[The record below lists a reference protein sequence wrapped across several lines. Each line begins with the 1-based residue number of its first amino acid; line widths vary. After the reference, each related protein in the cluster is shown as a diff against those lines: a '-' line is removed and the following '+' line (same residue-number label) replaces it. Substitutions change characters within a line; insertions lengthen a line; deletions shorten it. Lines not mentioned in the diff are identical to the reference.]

1 MKPVHQLGM
10 AAMLLVLGSFPACA
24 ADLALLRNGF
34 SIRNERHEPRETMT
48 RLYFSESS
56 ENYVDIPTVDILGYE
71 AIEAPPAPAPVPA
84 AAPISAAAPAVTLGA
99 VMDAAGSR
107 NNIDPDLIA
116 SVIRAESGFNPSAV
130 SRKGAQG
137 LMQLMP
143 QTAASLGVQNAMD
156 PADNVEGGTRYL
168 RDLLD
173 RYHNDLLKTLAAY
186 NAGPQS
192 VEQYHGVPPYRE
204 TRAYITRIIQD
215 LNRKKSANRANA
227 LELLTNPKS
236 SAQVSEGSGST
247 ASGNGPLQTQDHKP
261 AAQ

>member
-10 AAMLLVLGSFPACA
+10 AAMLLVLGSFPASA
-24 ADLALLRNGF
+24 AEMALLRNGF
-34 SIRNERHEPRETMT
+34 SIRHERHEPREAVT

-56 ENYVDIPTVDILGYE
+56 ENYVDIPTADILGYE
-71 AIEAPPAPAPVPA
+71 AIETPPAPAPVPA
-84 AAPISAAAPAVTLGA
+84 PVPAPTPAVTLGA
-99 VMDAAGSR
+99 VLDAAGSR

-215 LNRKKSANRANA
+215 LNRKKSANRANPP
-227 LELLTNPKS
+227 ELPTSPTSGIPL
-236 SAQVSEGSGST
+236 SEGSGSA
-247 ASGNGPLQTQDHKP
+247 ASGDRPLQTPNDKP
-261 AAQ
+261 TTR